1 MLLARLKGAIRR
13 VLLQSLRWSFAYG
26 AFCTVEAWLLGRKL
40 RVEICSKC
48 QLKCPSCATARGET
62 RAGAVAWGELS
73 PDNFS
78 RILARV
84 GPIRLLEIS
93 NWGEI
98 FLNRRLPEILERAQ
112 QAGVTVT
119 VSNGVNLNTASDAAL
134 EALVRYHVRE
144 LTVSID
150 GASPQTYAVYRI
162 NGDLAR
168 VLANVDRINHFK
180 RMHGSNLPT
189 LTWQFV
195 VFGHNEHEI
204 DAARTMAAA
213 RDMQFRPIRNL
224 DAAYAPLRDPLRAAA
239 RTGIDLAVSTDTTLD
254 ALATDLGFCHQLWDA
269 PQINWNGAL
278 LGCCFN
284 NTRAF
289 GNVLE
294 TPLAKLLAGRDYRY
308 MQNML
313 LGRTPLRDDLPCVKC
328 RMLPP
333 HLRAK

>member
-1 MLLARLKGAIRR
+1 MLLVWLKGTLRR
-13 VLLQSLRWSFAYG
+13 VLLQSLRWSAAYR
-26 AFCTVEAWLLGRKL
+26 ALCTVEACLLGRKL
-40 RVEICSKC
+40 RVEICSQC
-48 QLKCPSCATARGET
+48 QLKCPSCATGRGET
-62 RAGAVAWGELS
+62 RAGAVAWGKLS

-78 RILARV
+78 RILAAA

-98 FLNRRLPEILERAQ
+98 FLNPQLPEILEHAQ
-112 QAGVTVT
+112 QVGVPVT

-134 EALVRYHVRE
+134 ETLVRCHVRA

-150 GASPQTYAVYRI
+150 GASPQSYSVYRI
-162 NGDLAR
+162 NGDLER

-180 RMHGSNLPT
+180 HLHGSKLPA

-204 DAARTMAAA
+204 DAARAMATA

-224 DAAYAPLRDPLRAAA
+224 DAAYSPLRDAVGTAA
-239 RTGIDLAVSTDTTLD
+239 RTGLDLAISTDATLD
-254 ALATDLGFCHQLWDA
+254 GLAADLGFCHQLWDA
-269 PQINWNGAL
+269 PQINWNGEL

-313 LGRTPLRDDLPCVKC
+313 VGRTPLRDDLPCVKC

-333 HLRAK
+333 HLRAQ